1 MSTASWNLGK
11 FTGKGEHYMSDT
23 GRSER
28 SQSSYDLESAY
39 NARDGQEAAEL
50 YDSWSEDYE
59 QSISSWGYTTPAVAA
74 GLFGRYV
81 KPEDGTILDAGAGTG
96 ITGEILW
103 LLGHRDLLGID
114 VAQDMLELA
123 RRKGVYK
130 ELRYM
135 ELGGELDL
143 PSGAFA
149 AVVSTG
155 VFAAGHAPP
164 ESFDELIRAT
174 RSGGHVV
181 FSVRTDVYEDGG
193 FKEKQEALEREGKWQ
208 LLEMTDPFSHLRF
221 EDPDLKVR
229 VFAYRVH

>member
-1 MSTASWNLGK
+1 
-11 FTGKGEHYMSDT
+11 MSDT

-28 SQSSYDLESAY
+28 SQSSYDLESVY

-81 KPEDGTILDAGAGTG
+81 KPEDGPILDAGAGTG

-123 RRKGVYK
+123 RGKGVYK

-143 PSGAFA
+143 PSDAFA

-174 RSGGHVV
+174 RPGGHVV

-208 LLEMTDPFSHLRF
+208 LLEVTDPFSHLRF